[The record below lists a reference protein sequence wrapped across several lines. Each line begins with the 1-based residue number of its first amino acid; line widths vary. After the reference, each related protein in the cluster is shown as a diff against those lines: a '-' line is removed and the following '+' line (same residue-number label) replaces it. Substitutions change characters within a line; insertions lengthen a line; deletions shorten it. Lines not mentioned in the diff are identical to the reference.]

1 LRWLVYLVVARG
13 SCACLQA
20 QVTAAAGIAPTHS
33 TQNLAKVPRVP
44 GVSTLFDGFNA
55 GVTYSGVHDSASG
68 WYSVVT
74 PAVSYTFSDRYSA
87 DASASIYFHR
97 LVQNTNPATAAT
109 QPLVVEPINAGDTLI
124 GFHAF
129 FEPGSLQNTI
139 TGSLTA
145 PTGDQ
150 SQGLGAGQVTYD
162 FSNHAERYY
171 KKVGFLVDVG
181 AGDSSGLF
189 NSVVSKDYSSVG
201 PLAHFQAGLV
211 VWLPHRTYI
220 QSVAYEQLPLGS
232 QTVYRT
238 VKRGEHDQGEDD
250 GGGGGNGGGGNGGG
264 GNPPPAPTPTATS
277 GAIEDN
283 GFTTI
288 VGVPLNDYL
297 TLSGYYNRSL
307 RQDIDTVSFG
317 MTYVIRGRR
326 KRTISMIDKAI
337 RAAEGADP

>member
-1 LRWLVYLVVARG
+1 LRWLVYLVVASS

-20 QVTAAAGIAPTHS
+20 QVTAAAGIAPAHAP
-33 TQNLAKVPRVP
+33 QNLAKVPRVP
-44 GVSTLFDGFNA
+44 GVSTLLDGFNA

-68 WYSVVT
+68 WYSVAT
-74 PAVSYTFSDRYSA
+74 PAVSYAFTDRYSA
-87 DASASIYFHR
+87 DASASMYFHR

-109 QPLVVEPINAGDTLI
+109 EPLVVEPINSGDTLI

-145 PTGDQ
+145 PTGDK
-150 SQGLGAGQVTYD
+150 SQGLGAGQVTFD
-162 FSNHAERYY
+162 FSNHTERYY
-171 KKVGFLVDVG
+171 KQVGFLVDVG
-181 AGDSSGLF
+181 AGNSSGLF

-201 PLAHFQAGLV
+201 PIAHFQAGLV

-232 QTVYRT
+232 ETVYQT
-238 VKRGEHDQGEDD
+238 VKRGEHDHGDD
-250 GGGGGNGGGGNGGG
+250 DGGHGGGGGGGGG
-264 GNPPPAPTPTATS
+264 GNPPPAPTPVATS

-288 VGVPLNDYL
+288 VGVPLNDHL
-297 TLSGYYNRSL
+297 MLSGYYNRSL
-307 RQDIDTVSFG
+307 RQDLDTVSFG
-317 MTYVIRGRR
+317 MTYVIRGR
-326 KRTISMIDKAI
+326 KRRSLSMIDRAI
-337 RAAEGADP
+337 REAEGANP